1 METDF
6 YKLLGVPRT
15 AGDEEIKRAYRKL
28 ARDFHPDKNPGDKE
42 AEERFKQ
49 VSLAYEVLRDPERR
63 RRYDTFGVDGL
74 RGAGAGAGAGGD
86 PFAGAGFGNLGDL
99 FDA

>member
-6 YKLLGVPRT
+6 YKLLGVSRT

-63 RRYDTFGVDGL
+63 RRYDAFGVDGL
-74 RGAGAGAGAGGD
+74 RGA
-86 PFAGAGFGNLGDL
+86 
-99 FDA
+99 